1 MDPERERI
9 RADLLG
15 VITGDVLV
23 DDLSL
28 QLYASDASIFE
39 HRPTAVVRPRSTKDV
54 SACLKYA
61 TEHGLSVHARGAGS
75 GVAGESL
82 GQGLVLDFSCYL
94 RRLL

>member
-54 SACLKYA
+54 SA
-61 TEHGLSVHARGAGS
+61 
-75 GVAGESL
+75 
-82 GQGLVLDFSCYL
+82 
-94 RRLL
+94 